1 MKNQEY
7 ITKAM
12 NQETF
17 ELRDMENFYTWEE
30 TQPFMIELGKQAR
43 KIAQANEDSFRA
55 NMMMKEIEND
65 YFKALHADCGFMM
78 DAAAEHAMGWFKEM
92 VNTFGIN

>member
-1 MKNQEY
+1 MKNAEY

-30 TQPFMIELGKQAR
+30 TQPFMIEVGKQAR
-43 KIAQANEDSFRA
+43 KIAQAHEDSFIA
-55 NMMMKEIEND
+55 KMMMKEIEND
-65 YFKALHADCGFMM
+65 YFKALHADCGFTMH
-78 DAAAEHAMGWFKEM
+78 ASASHAMGYFKEM
-92 VNTFGIN
+92 IKTFGIN